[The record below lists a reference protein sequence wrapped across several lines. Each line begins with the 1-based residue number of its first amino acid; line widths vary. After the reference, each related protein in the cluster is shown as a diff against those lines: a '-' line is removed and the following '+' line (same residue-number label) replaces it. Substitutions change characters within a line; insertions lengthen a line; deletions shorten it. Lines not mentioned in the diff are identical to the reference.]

1 MAIDIQGAMHDL
13 IMSILGGRDT
23 AESVAAD
30 TSAAVHAAGLAEL
43 EPTMTVADF
52 QAQVAAV
59 CEELE
64 GQLSAEV
71 HAALSAYAEGNGGQL
86 SPPSGAVG
94 SSGGGGSTGGGGGV
108 PAPAAPSA
116 PLTQTVLQE
125 QLQYV
130 TYVTYEGDESIVN
143 EIYEDYS
150 TNIDNSVDVDLDVDG
165 DFDGDLDIET
175 TNVNATG
182 DGAIAAGD
190 DIDNAATGGGVVVD
204 GDNYGG
210 IATGDGAV
218 ATGEDSDLSG
228 AVNTGEFTG
237 VQAGE
242 NAQVENVVVGDGNT
256 AVQADGDVNDV
267 SVVSGDVGGD
277 VVSIG
282 DFDDGSLAFGDGAQ
296 ASNVSDIDA
305 ESGDV
310 NVGQTT
316 GDGITQ
322 VDTSDTAAAQGGNAI
337 GDVDDAAVNMGAGDV
352 TNISDLDD
360 GSAAS
365 ADGDAT
371 GSDINDAFNEN
382 QAPVNVEQGA
392 GDQEIEQA
400 QEVVDDLDGLDS

>member
-13 IMSILGGRDT
+13 LMSILGGRDT
-23 AESVAAD
+23 AEPVVAD
-30 TSAAVHAAGLAEL
+30 TSAAVHAAGLAEV
-43 EPTMTVADF
+43 EASMTVADF
-52 QAQVAAV
+52 QAEVAAV

-71 HAALSAYAEGNGGQL
+71 HSALSAYAEGAGAPL
-86 SPPSGAVG
+86 TPPSGAVG
-94 SSGGGGSTGGGGGV
+94 SSGGGSAPSV

-116 PLTQTVLQE
+116 PLTTAVLQE
-125 QLQYV
+125 QIQYV
-130 TYVTYEGDESIVN
+130 SYVTYEGDETLIN

-150 TNIDNSVDVDLDVDG
+150 TNIDNRVDVDLEVEG
-165 DFDGDLDIET
+165 DFEGDLDIET

-210 IATGDGAV
+210 SAPGGGAV
-218 ATGEDSDLSG
+218 ASGEDSDLTG

-256 AVQADGDVNDV
+256 AVQADGDINDT

-296 ASNVSDIDA
+296 ASNVSDIDT
-305 ESGDV
+305 SGDV

-322 VDTSDTAAAQGGNAI
+322 VDTDDTAAAQGGSAF
-337 GDVDDAAVNMGAGDV
+337 GDVDDAAVGLGEGDV

-365 ADGDAT
+365 ADGNAT

-392 GDQEIEQA
+392 GDQEIEQTI
-400 QEVVDDLDGLDS
+400 EEPPVDDLEGLEH